1 MLMYDVCQ
9 RLIKTPHDD
18 SDYSPVRWRISYTGD
33 NPIAIGWASLVGL
46 GLQLGLEQVDVY
58 LAVCSEEFPLPLCS
72 TEIDPDRI
80 PLSDRQWLY
89 RDAAAVLI
97 ALGERK
103 RAS

>member
-9 RLIKTPHDD
+9 RLIKTPHNGN
-18 SDYSPVRWRISYTGD
+18 DYGLLRWRISYTGD

-46 GLQLGLEQVDVY
+46 GLQLGLEQVDVC
-58 LAVCSEEFPLPLCS
+58 LAVCSDEFPLPLS
-72 TEIDPDRI
+72 SPEIDPDRI

-89 RDAAAVLI
+89 RDAAAALI